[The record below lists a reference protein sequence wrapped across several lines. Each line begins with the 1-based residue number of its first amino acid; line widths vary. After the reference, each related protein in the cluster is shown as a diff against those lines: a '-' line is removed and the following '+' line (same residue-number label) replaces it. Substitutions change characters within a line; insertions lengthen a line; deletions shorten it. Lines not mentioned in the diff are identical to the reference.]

1 MKISPIGKAISQA
14 LKNYTNT
21 YTHSTAFKLV
31 GAILATTFVI
41 APVQAT
47 ERKWS
52 GCSFCSTNNWNEET
66 ILGSTHWSPNQL
78 PNNGDSLLFDNLFP
92 THTNNNFSDLDV
104 SNIKFTSAFSNRW
117 VTGNQIDLIVAAGDG
132 IQSNTDAT
140 ITFDT
145 ALSLQG
151 SRSITVNTSGNIVL
165 NGNITDS
172 VLNNNTHDLF
182 PSIIKTG
189 QGKLTLGGNNSSMH
203 GDIDVKSGTLVL
215 KGGNVLSDNT
225 TVVLSSG
232 TVLDVN
238 GTGEDFGGLTGS
250 GNVDL
255 SNGGSIIVGYNN
267 ENTTFA
273 GQLVDNAFETDGVFG
288 KAGSGTF
295 TLSGDNSFFA
305 GDITVYDGTL
315 RLLSSSDLST
325 STTVIVKS
333 AGTFDLSGTVEE
345 FGGLSGSGDFKLG
358 GGIATVGLNAENT
371 AFSGVISGET
381 GQFIKAGSG
390 TTVLTGFNTYTGG
403 TTINGGTLEGN
414 AHSLQGD
421 IVNNANLTLNQFA
434 VGIYNSDIS
443 GTGTLTKVNT
453 GVAALT
459 GSNTYSGETRIQQ
472 GTLAFSG
479 SSTSSKNS
487 GVNVSNGALL
497 RVSGD
502 NTVRYLRGD
511 GTTRING
518 GNLTIGDGNSQSFY
532 GVVEGAGSLTKNGN
546 GTQWLYGT
554 NTYTGGTTINDGTL
568 IGNANSLQGDIVN
581 NANLTLNQ
589 SGTGFYNSDIS
600 GTGTLTKTATGVA
613 YLNNTNNSY
622 SGETRIQQG
631 TITPAN
637 ILVVMALPL

>member
-92 THTNNNFSDLDV
+92 TVTNNNFSDLDV
-104 SNIKFTSAFSNRW
+104 SNIKFTNAFSNRW

-132 IQSNTDAT
+132 IQSYTDAT

-151 SRSITVNTSGNIVL
+151 SRSITVNTSGVTTSGNIVL

-189 QGKLTLGGNNSSMH
+189 QGKLTLGGNNSSMY
-203 GDIDVKSGTLVL
+203 GDIDVQSGTLVL
-215 KGGNVLSDNT
+215 KEGNVLSDNT
-225 TVVLSSG
+225 TVDLSSG

-267 ENTTFA
+267 EHSRFE
-273 GQLVDNAFETDGVFG
+273 GQLVDNAFETDGAFG
-288 KAGSGTF
+288 KAGSGTL

-325 STTVIVKS
+325 SSTVIVKS

-358 GGIATVGLNAENT
+358 GGIATVGLNGDDT
-371 AFSGVISGET
+371 TFSGVISGET
-381 GQFIKAGSG
+381 GQFIKAGGG
-390 TTVLTGFNTYTGG
+390 TTKLTGFNTYTGG
-403 TTINGGTLEGN
+403 TTINGGSLEGN
-414 AHSLQGD
+414 AH
-421 IVNNANLTLNQFA
+421 
-434 VGIYNSDIS
+434 
-443 GTGTLTKVNT
+443 
-453 GVAALT
+453 
-459 GSNTYSGETRIQQ
+459 
-472 GTLAFSG
+472 
-479 SSTSSKNS
+479 
-487 GVNVSNGALL
+487 
-497 RVSGD
+497 
-502 NTVRYLRGD
+502 
-511 GTTRING
+511 
-518 GNLTIGDGNSQSFY
+518 
-532 GVVEGAGSLTKNGN
+532 
-546 GTQWLYGT
+546 
-554 NTYTGGTTINDGTL
+554 
-568 IGNANSLQGDIVN
+568 SLQGDIVN

-600 GTGTLTKTATGVA
+600 GTGTLTKTATGIA
-613 YLNNTNNSY
+613 FLNNTDNSY

-631 TITPAN
+631 
-637 ILVVMALPL
+637 ILVFNGSSTGSENSGVNISNGAQLFVNGNNSSKYLSGNGNVTIDRGNLTIGDGNGQTFSGVIRDRGAGTGSLT